1 MSHNHDDLVQALDMD
16 DLWTTA
22 IPNWITA
29 LTTVIAVVLA
39 AVGAWAAWRSL
50 QSQLDRDA
58 EDRRAAIAAE
68 ARMVTAQWVRRW
80 RRPALEGQSERL
92 EWGLL
97 LTNYGTTPAFEVE
110 IEALAKG
117 TSCALPV
124 IDPLQ
129 PGEIFVRRDTSGP
142 DSSFTVK
149 RMGTDVVRTEPIF
162 SREWLVKGVSFL
174 HEGRRLRWR
183 SRETP
188 SAERGV
194 S

>member
-117 TSCALPV
+117 RRVRFRSSTRFSPGRSSYAATHL
-124 IDPLQ
+124 DP
-129 PGEIFVRRDTSGP
+129 I
-142 DSSFTVK
+142 
-149 RMGTDVVRTEPIF
+149 
-162 SREWLVKGVSFL
+162 
-174 HEGRRLRWR
+174 HR
-183 SRETP
+183 SP
-188 SAERGV
+188 
-194 S
+194 